1 MEKTFML
8 TVTYYAKPGCAK
20 AFVEELE
27 SSGVAAAVRAED
39 GCIHYDYYFSAKDE
53 NEVFLFEEWTSQAH
67 QQIHLTQPH
76 MAGVRKAKE
85 DHVEETVLELYDI

>member
-8 TVTYYAKPGCAK
+8 TVTYKAKPGCAR

-27 SSGVAAAVRAED
+27 ASGVAAAVRAED

-53 NEVFLFEEWTSQAH
+53 NEVFLFEEWTSQNH

-76 MAGVRKAKE
+76 MPQLRQIKE
-85 DHVEETVLELYDI
+85 KYIEDTVLRIL